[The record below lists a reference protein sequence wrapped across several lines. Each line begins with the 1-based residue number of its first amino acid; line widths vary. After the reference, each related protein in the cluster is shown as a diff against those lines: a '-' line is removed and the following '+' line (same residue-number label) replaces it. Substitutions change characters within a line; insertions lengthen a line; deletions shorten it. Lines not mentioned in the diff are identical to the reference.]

1 MAASPIQSFR
11 NLISENQVAEAF
23 SGLLDFLDTHHPLR
37 NDIILLESRWNH
49 LQRNELSGVLTTE
62 SANIQRNQIVNAL
75 LQYLQDLESA
85 EKSTSSTRPAPSKT
99 LTAQAQGL
107 LDESQ
112 KLPDEKIAFSADEL
126 VQDIQAFEQKVA
138 DMPEREARSIGEQL
152 LDRMDQLQQQIGDFS
167 DSSSNPEPPSEEASA
182 SLYDVETRLES
193 DQWAQKDLLGYEV
206 YAEVLA
212 NMIFDEH
219 TDPPLAIGVIAPWGH
234 GKTTLMHYI
243 RRRLEEGPEEL
254 PNPEKKALGETVS
267 AQLGTWWQRFF
278 WPRHRQLKARLT
290 APDNW
295 QSLRFEEE
303 SSGWPIVWFNPWQYQ
318 SSEQIWAGMAHALIR
333 QLAERLKPRER
344 EAFYFLLH
352 LRRVDQQAIRQD
364 IYRSVLLRLVPNLLI
379 LLLSAV
385 VYFALITTAP
395 ALQDLTIVALSG
407 TPALLAI
414 ANGLRGFWKATHE
427 EADEKY
433 NQYFQQPQYT
443 EKLGMYHDVNEDLQ
457 RVFELLVDQKQPV
470 VIFIDDLDRCSPKRV
485 AEVIEAINLLMN
497 GDYRDK
503 CYFVLGMDAQVV
515 AAALDVSYKDMYG
528 RLGDRTKAAGSIGW
542 YFLDKFIQ
550 LPFFIPTLD
559 DPEKEVYLHK
569 LFSQP
574 DTELPP
580 RPGDSSD
587 PDKMKREA
595 KAQVERARR
604 GESSPVTIQ
613 SRAAKVQMDRYFIQ
627 EALAQNH
634 DSAEILGQL
643 KIYARFLEDSPR
655 GLKRFANLLRFY
667 TAIQQLRIRDGAPYA
682 STEALAKWLTI
693 SLRWPQFVRWLQW
706 SREEYQLSVGSEKE
720 QPDKLDNAIYG
731 MSPREKAAYL
741 DQLIR
746 QMPRKI
752 DPNDQQLRQIFE
764 NDWQQEVKD
773 LPHVPGLSDIELFE
787 ILYRQHSGNAP
798 LVKAVDLHIW

>member
-11 NLISENQVAEAF
+11 NLISQNQVAEAL
-23 SGLLDFLDTHHPLR
+23 SSLLSYLEAEHPLR
-37 NDIILLESRWNH
+37 NDIILLQGRWNH
-49 LQRNELSGVLTTE
+49 LQRNERSGILTAE
-62 SANIQRNQIVNAL
+62 SAQIQRNQIVNAL
-75 LQYLQDLESA
+75 LEYLKDVESA
-85 EKSTSSTRPAPSKT
+85 SSKESPDFSSRSKVQKP
-99 LTAQAQGL
+99 LTAQAATL
-107 LDESQ
+107 FDESQ
-112 KLPDEKIAFSADEL
+112 KIDDEKIALTADEL
-126 VQDIQAFEQKVA
+126 LQDIRNFEQKVA
-138 DMPEREARSIGEQL
+138 EIPEKEARSIGEEL
-152 LDRMDQLQQQIGDFS
+152 MDRMDHLQEQIRDYTAANKAQIP
-167 DSSSNPEPPSEEASA
+167 DKETPAPS
-182 SLYDVETRLES
+182 LLDVQTRLES
-193 DQWAQKDLLGYEV
+193 DQWAPKDLLGYEV

-212 NMIFDEH
+212 NMIFDQH
-219 TDPPLAIGVIAPWGH
+219 TEPPLAIGVIAPWGH

-243 RRRLEEGPEEL
+243 RRRLEEGPEEI
-254 PNPEKKALGETVS
+254 PQKASQKEMP
-267 AQLGTWWQRFF
+267 AQALSWWQRSL
-278 WPRHRQLKARLT
+278 WPRHRQMKARLQAT
-290 APDNW
+290 EDW
-295 QSLRFEEE
+295 QGLHFEQKTFT
-303 SSGWPIVWFNPWQYQ
+303 WPIVWFNPWQYQ

-333 QLAERLKPRER
+333 QLAQRLKPPEK

-433 NQYFQQPQYT
+433 NQYFQQPEYT

-457 RVFELLVDQKQPV
+457 RVFELLVDRDQPV

-559 DPEKEVYLHK
+559 DTEKEAYLHK

-574 DTELPP
+574 DSDLPN

-587 PDKMKREA
+587 PDQMKREA

-604 GESSPVTIQ
+604 GESSPVSIQ

-627 EALAQNH
+627 EALAQNR

-667 TAIQQLRIRDGAPYA
+667 TAIQQLRIRDDAPHA

-693 SLRWPQFVRWLQW
+693 GLRWPQFVRWLQW
-706 SREEYQLSVGSEKE
+706 SREEYQLSLGSEKG
-720 QPDKLDNAIYG
+720 QPNKLDNAIYG
-731 MSPREKAAYL
+731 MSPREKASYL
-741 DQLIR
+741 DQLIG

-787 ILYRQHSGNAP
+787 ILYRQYSVNAP
-798 LVKAVDLHIW
+798 LVNAVDLNVW